1 MIQRTVLVY
10 DMAHHN
16 RQQNMPI
23 VSRFIILE
31 DHMSSLVL
39 ILKISSKSLIFGG
52 SKLVFKM
59 L

>member
-16 RQQNMPI
+16 WQQNMPI

-39 ILKISSKSLIFGG
+39 ILRISSKSLIFGG